1 MNAKPGQVVADGRDT
16 LLALL
21 LAGLRGASVRALAR
35 EEALGSAGAA
45 RRPLE
50 VRLVGVAPRGAESAV
65 EELLAELGFQRGGE
79 SRFMVRS
86 PGEAPRARD
95 VAQRTG
101 RGALYPGDGFA
112 RLVAQNYEF

>member
-1 MNAKPGQVVADGRDT
+1 MVADERDT

-79 SRFMVRS
+79 SSRFMVRS
-86 PGEAPRARD
+86 PGEVPGARD
-95 VAQRTG
+95 AAQRTG
-101 RGALYPGDGFA
+101 RGALYPDDGFA

>member
-1 MNAKPGQVVADGRDT
+1 MVADERDT

-50 VRLVGVAPRGAESAV
+50 VRLVGVAAWGRE
-65 EELLAELGFQRGGE
+65 RGG
-79 SRFMVRS
+79 
-86 PGEAPRARD
+86 GAACGARLPKRGGIIALHGP
-95 VAQRTG
+95 VAG
-101 RGALYPGDGFA
+101 RGAGRP
-112 RLVAQNYEF
+112 